1 MEVAMNSKS
10 ISQEGI
16 LSAGKEIVA
25 QGGIAALSIRSIAQ
39 RCNISVG
46 SVYNYFFSK
55 GELVIA
61 TIESIWQ
68 EIIYDSKAMPSE
80 LGFSDHIL
88 YLFKNIQKGFEK
100 YPAFFTV
107 HPMSLAQSHKKSGR
121 EVMQH
126 YFTGMKDGLLRALE
140 QDPHAKK
147 DLFNETFTL
156 PDFVD
161 FIFSN
166 ILTLLI
172 QGKTSCDYL
181 LEIVRR
187 VVYEE

>member
-1 MEVAMNSKS
+1 MNSKL

-16 LSAGKEIVA
+16 LSAGKELVA
-25 QGGIAALSIRSIAQ
+25 QGGITALSIRTIAQ

-46 SVYNYFFSK
+46 SVYNYFPSK
-55 GELVIA
+55 GELLIT

-68 EIIYDSKAMPSE
+68 EIIYDEQTMPRE

-88 YLFKNIQKGFEK
+88 YLFNNIQKGFEK

-107 HPMSLAQSHKKSGR
+107 HPMSLAQAQKKSGR
-121 EVMQH
+121 AVMQH
-126 YFTGMKDGLLRALE
+126 YFTGMKDGLLKALQ

-147 DLFNETFTL
+147 ELFSDTFTP

-166 ILTLLI
+166 ILTLLM
-172 QGKTSCDYL
+172 QGNPSCDHL